1 MRPPSK
7 AAPVLPHTSRSSP
20 PQAPREQLHLLDRPS
35 ECFRKG
41 LRLVAALRR
50 AWITTL
56 VCSTLTGL
64 AWGQPTGAPTFYPL
78 AVGDY
83 WVYLDFG
90 MMSFPDTITIDAYG
104 DTLIEGQQWIK
115 LHRWSHRYENHGY
128 YVERVDSTGDV
139 QGRGAGGT
147 YRKWRFSDTSATFWQ
162 AAGGVMARFDSCVAG
177 EYLGV
182 RGHILYVNY
191 WVPGDTAA
199 SMVDAFG
206 EGVGFLNRGWYGCCI
221 DGLPTYLAGARI
233 SGRVY
238 GVLGTGY
245 TVLPL
250 QVGNFWEYRADD
262 PLDPSRFRM
271 TVVGDTT
278 MPNERRYFILDGS
291 IFPSEYLRS
300 KGSSLFAYRPGD
312 SSEYKLFDGNA
323 VAGDTI
329 AFLER
334 PMEGGI
340 VLRSSYLD
348 TLVNSWTWEFVYYW
362 GSPAAWYEGVEW
374 KIRDS
379 VGVVWERVEPGN
391 SYHLEGARIGPDT
404 IGTVTGIG
412 PSLGTADPKPEMSQ
426 NFPNPFNHS
435 TKIWFAWPVEGRV
448 KLAVYDILGR
458 EVAELLDRS
467 LPAGFYEVEFDASAL
482 ASGVYVY
489 RLTAGDFLQSR
500 KLILV
505 R

>member
-1 MRPPSK
+1 MLGRD
-7 AAPVLPHTSRSSP
+7 A
-20 PQAPREQLHLLDRPS
+20 E
-35 ECFRKG
+35 
-41 LRLVAALRR
+41 
-50 AWITTL
+50 
-56 VCSTLTGL
+56 
-64 AWGQPTGAPTFYPL
+64 GAFL
-78 AVGDY
+78 
-83 WVYLDFG
+83 
-90 MMSFPDTITIDAYG
+90 
-104 DTLIEGQQWIK
+104 
-115 LHRWSHRYENHGY
+115 
-128 YVERVDSTGDV
+128 
-139 QGRGAGGT
+139 
-147 YRKWRFSDTSATFWQ
+147 KWRLSDTSATFWQ

-182 RGHILYVNY
+182 RGHILYLNY

-199 SMVDAFG
+199 SEVDAFG

-233 SGRVY
+233 SRRVY

-245 TVLPL
+245 TLLPL

-278 MPNERRYFILDGS
+278 MPNERTYFVLDGS

-312 SSEYKLFDGNA
+312 SSEYKLFDGSA
-323 VAGDTI
+323 VAGDTM

-362 GSPAAWYEGVEW
+362 GSSGVWYEGVEW

-404 IGTVTGIG
+404 IGTVSSIG
-412 PSLGTADPKPEMSQ
+412 ESLVMSDVQPTLWQ
-426 NFPNPFNHS
+426 NYPNPFNPS
-435 TKIWFAWPVEGRV
+435 TTIRYGLPRRSHVTLTVFNTLGQQVATLVEGEMESGYHDV
-448 KLAVYDILGR
+448 K
-458 EVAELLDRS
+458 
-467 LPAGFYEVEFDASAL
+467 FDASHL
-482 ASGVYVY
+482 PSGVFFY
-489 RLTAGDFLQSR
+489 RLHVRPLESVTGETQRAGLETRIEVR
-500 KLILV
+500 KALLMK
-505 R
+505 